1 MLRSRWGSIAAESDR
16 RCVRSALCFLVGQRR
31 GFASV
36 SHNEPVERLDITC
49 GSSGSIAV
57 DLYNAQ
63 ALVEPSNPLLI
74 YLPPTGTHLRTHHP
88 SIPPFLFSRIGALAS
103 INYRW
108 NIPSASQNRSLDKT
122 LSSHPSFANHPFPT
136 PLHDAL
142 HAYTHL
148 ITSILPRFSPQ
159 PQPGHIS
166 APFHSDSRASR
177 QAQRQARRS
186 QDANW
191 SASSPRQRLIPRPIL
206 IYGSYLGG
214 TLATSLALTESFVS
228 KRLPTVISG
237 VIAKNAILNWTEITT
252 TKDSESPLDIEH
264 GDLSEIIRKQQP
276 WTSSTLHYLKRSLFN
291 NPASCFDNFVSP
303 TLFFYS
309 AGILPPKTW
318 VLDVEQDSKIEDPFL
333 VDTSIDSES
342 DWIPDADAL
351 ALENATPISPP
362 VKPAYEVGVPGIAP
376 SGKRIS
382 ELDIQTT
389 KSAHLKFPPR
399 GSGLKIPRSLF
410 LTSTDHRDEKETITP
425 HRQAEEMARLMRR
438 SIVLHEF
445 KERAMYDSDVDP
457 HEVSEE
463 RVRVKDLYG
472 SDGQE
477 ETLVM
482 EWIEDSLG

>member
-1 MLRSRWGSIAAESDR
+1 M
-16 RCVRSALCFLVGQRR
+16 
-31 GFASV
+31 
-36 SHNEPVERLDITC
+36 
-49 GSSGSIAV
+49 
-57 DLYNAQ
+57 
-63 ALVEPSNPLLI
+63 
-74 YLPPTGTHLRTHHP
+74 
-88 SIPPFLFSRIGALAS
+88 
-103 INYRW
+103 
-108 NIPSASQNRSLDKT
+108 
-122 LSSHPSFANHPFPT
+122 
-136 PLHDAL
+136 
-142 HAYTHL
+142 
-148 ITSILPRFSPQ
+148 
-159 PQPGHIS
+159 
-166 APFHSDSRASR
+166 
-177 QAQRQARRS
+177 
-186 QDANW
+186 
-191 SASSPRQRLIPRPIL
+191 
-206 IYGSYLGG
+206 
-214 TLATSLALTESFVS
+214 
-228 KRLPTVISG
+228 
-237 VIAKNAILNWTEITT
+237 
-252 TKDSESPLDIEH
+252 
-264 GDLSEIIRKQQP
+264 
-276 WTSSTLHYLKRSLFN
+276 
-291 NPASCFDNFVSP
+291 
-303 TLFFYS
+303 
-309 AGILPPKTW
+309 
-318 VLDVEQDSKIEDPFL
+318 
-333 VDTSIDSES
+333 DTSIDSES